1 MLATLLLLAGLSHA
15 SSLKLLEDGGDP
27 TVKASWEDAKGKDH
41 KVSATV
47 SRAHL
52 EEARNNPLVFDL
64 DPIYADTARAIRAWA
79 KEKGHKVK
87 VTTNGKGIR
96 ITARNRKVL
105 DAAARVRD
113 EALKDAMT
121 KHRLRLME
129 SGGLTADHPAIARDA
144 ADDVADL
151 ARAIARDSDDPRVFA
166 DAAISFVQS
175 IPYKAGGA
183 KGVKLPLRVL
193 DLGSGDCDSKSTLFL
208 ALMRARHPDVR
219 TAMVYVKGHAFVALG
234 LDPKKGDHTVREK
247 GATWVLA
254 EPVGPRIED
263 VGWASF
269 RSRWKMRWHGELVEV
284 PT

>member
-1 MLATLLLLAGLSHA
+1 MFATLLLLTGLAGA
-15 SSLKLLEDGGDP
+15 SSLKLVEDGGDA

-41 KVSATV
+41 TIRASV
-47 SRAHL
+47 SREHL
-52 EEARNNPLVFDL
+52 AAARANPLVFDL
-64 DPIYADTARAIRAWA
+64 DPIYAETGRAIRAWA

-87 VTTNGKGIR
+87 VTTNRKGIR

-105 DAAARVRD
+105 EAAAKVRD
-113 EALKDAMT
+113 EALQDAIT
-121 KHRLRLME
+121 RHRLRLME
-129 SGGLTADHPAIARDA
+129 NGGLTADHPAIARDA

-151 ARAIARDSDDPRVFA
+151 ARAIAGDNRDPRAFA

-208 ALMRARHPDVR
+208 ALMRAQHPEVR
-219 TAMVYVKGHAFVALG
+219 SAMVYVKGHAFVALG
-234 LDPKKGDHTVREK
+234 LEPERGDHTVKEN

-269 RSRWKMRWHGELVEV
+269 RSRWKFRWNGELVEV
-284 PT
+284 PS